1 MGIDFMRADSTRE
14 LCAPAKLARAFSSLP
29 ITNFTGLMR
38 RSLLEVMQ
46 HEECRQFAPL
56 KPWVAR
62 EMDLVSR
69 KIASA
74 SASAVPQSGHSGR
87 LGGATAGHRTA
98 PLIVRHLR
106 ARGCQ
111 THRRRRV

>member
-62 EMDLVSR
+62 EMDLVAR

-74 SASAVPQSGHSGR
+74 SASAVPQSGHSGP
-87 LGGATAGHRTA
+87 LGVSHSWPPRPHSSYG
-98 PLIVRHLR
+98 I
-106 ARGCQ
+106 
-111 THRRRRV
+111 

>member
-74 SASAVPQSGHSGR
+74 SSVPQSGQSER
-87 LGGATAGHRTA
+87 LGGAAAGHHG
-98 PLIVRHLR
+98 LIVRHLK